1 MKRKNI
7 ALELLKKLL
16 NDEIKSRTKRNF
28 IQSRKLSE
36 MLESAIKKYQNNL
49 LTAAQII
56 EELIELAKEIRKE
69 DDRIKELGLTEYE
82 VAFYDALA
90 NNESAKAVMSD
101 EILKELAHVL
111 VERVR
116 ANTAIDWTIK
126 ESVQAKLRTIVKR
139 TLRKY
144 GYPPDMQLLATE
156 NILQQAKLLADEWSS
171 KVASIIK

>member
-1 MKRKNI
+1 M
-7 ALELLKKLL
+7 
-16 NDEIKSRTKRNF
+16 
-28 IQSRKLSE
+28 
-36 MLESAIKKYQNNL
+36 
-49 LTAAQII
+49 
-56 EELIELAKEIRKE
+56 AKEIRKE
-69 DDRIKELGLTEYE
+69 DNRIKELGLTEYE

-90 NNESAKAVMSD
+90 NNDSAKAVMSD
-101 EILKELAHVL
+101 EVLKELAHVL

-156 NILQQAKLLADEWSS
+156 NILQQAKLLADEWSE
-171 KVASIIK
+171 KVKKVIH